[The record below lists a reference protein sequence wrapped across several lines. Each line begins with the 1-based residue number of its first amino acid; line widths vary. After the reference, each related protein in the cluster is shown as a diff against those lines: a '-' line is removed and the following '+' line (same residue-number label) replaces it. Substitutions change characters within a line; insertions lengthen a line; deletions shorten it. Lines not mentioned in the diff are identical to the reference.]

1 MNDRCLNIN
10 NQYYYN
16 YGGRGIIVCDRW
28 LNSFENFYADMG
40 PKPTND
46 HSIDRYPNGDGNYE
60 PGNCRWATSREQNNN
75 RRDNVII
82 NYNGNDYTRG
92 QLAEKFNIPTP
103 ILAARLL
110 NNWPIEKALKTPIR
124 NYN

>member
-1 MNDRCLNIN
+1 MKDRCLNIN